1 MLSNR
6 LTQVLALAAW
16 LGLVACVN
24 PAASADAA
32 PAPQEEAS
40 MTEHM
45 RSGVP
50 VRNQCDAQAAQF
62 LLGQSYGPDTLR
74 RALDAAGSDEARM
87 LRPDSIIT
95 KEYRAGRLNVV
106 VDTAGR
112 VLRVHCG

>member
-40 MTEHM
+40 MTEHV

-50 VRNQCDAQAAQF
+50 VRNQCDAQA
-62 LLGQSYGPDTLR
+62 GPTR
-74 RALDAAGSDEARM
+74 RACCD
-87 LRPDSIIT
+87 P
-95 KEYRAGRLNVV
+95 
-106 VDTAGR
+106 TASSPRNTAPGA
-112 VLRVHCG
+112 